1 METKLQ
7 ELIGQPN
14 VWLLVKTSNG
24 WLKNVDILDVNSD
37 TVTFRYE
44 SESEVDK
51 KVWEKTTRIDNIA
64 EIEIRLMS
72 LPKGNKK
79 IQDLRQK
86 FSKLLEQETETQE
99 FQEPQE

>member
-7 ELIGQPN
+7 ELIGQQN

-44 SESEVDK
+44 SESELDK
-51 KVWEKTTRIDNIA
+51 KVWEKTTRLDNIA
-64 EIEIRLMS
+64 EVEIRLMS

-86 FSKLLEQETETQE
+86 FSKLLEQET
-99 FQEPQE
+99 QEPQE

>member
-7 ELIGQPN
+7 ELIGQQN

-51 KVWEKTTRIDNIA
+51 KIWEKTTRIDNIA
-64 EIEIRLMS
+64 EIEIRLMAM
-72 LPKGNKK
+72 PKGNQK

-86 FSKLLEQETETQE
+86 FSKLLEQET
-99 FQEPQE
+99 QEPQE

>member
-44 SESEVDK
+44 SESEVEK

>member
-64 EIEIRLMS
+64 EIEIRLMAM
-72 LPKGNKK
+72 PKGNQK

-86 FSKLLEQETETQE
+86 FSKLLEEEIQE

>member
-44 SESEVDK
+44 SESEVEK
-51 KVWEKTTRIDNIA
+51 KIWEKTTRIDNIA
-64 EIEIRLMS
+64 EIEIRLMA
-72 LPKGNKK
+72 LPKANKK

>member
-14 VWLLVKTSNG
+14 VWLLVKSSNG

-44 SESEVDK
+44 SESEVEK
-51 KVWEKTTRIDNIA
+51 KIWEKTTRIDNIA
-64 EIEIRLMS
+64 EIEIRLMA
-72 LPKGNKK
+72 LPKANKK

>member
-7 ELIGQPN
+7 ELIGQQN
-14 VWLLVKTSNG
+14 VWLLVRSSNG
-24 WLKNVDILDVNSD
+24 WLKNVDILDVDSD

-64 EIEIRLMS
+64 EIEIRLMA
-72 LPKGNKK
+72 LPKGNQK
-79 IQDLRQK
+79 IQELRQK
-86 FSKLLEQETETQE
+86 FSKLLEQET
-99 FQEPQE
+99 QEPQE

>member
-7 ELIGQPN
+7 ELIGQQN

-64 EIEIRLMS
+64 EIEIRLMAM
-72 LPKGNKK
+72 PKGNKK

-86 FSKLLEQETETQE
+86 FSQLLEQETQE
-99 FQEPQE
+99 YQEPLE

>member
-14 VWLLVKTSNG
+14 VWLLVKSSNG

-44 SESEVDK
+44 SESEVEK

-64 EIEIRLMS
+64 EIEIRLMA
-72 LPKGNKK
+72 LPKANKK

>member
-7 ELIGQPN
+7 ELIGQQN

-44 SESEVDK
+44 SESEVDS

-64 EIEIRLMS
+64 EIEIRLMEM
-72 LPKGNKK
+72 PKGNKK

-86 FSKLLEQETETQE
+86 FSKLLEQETQE
-99 FQEPQE
+99 YQEPLE

>member
-7 ELIGQPN
+7 ELIGQQN

-64 EIEIRLMS
+64 EIEIRLMA

-86 FSKLLEQETETQE
+86 FSKLLEQET
-99 FQEPQE
+99 QEPQE

>member
-7 ELIGQPN
+7 ELIGQQN

-24 WLKNVDILDVNSD
+24 WLKNVDILDVNPD

-64 EIEIRLMS
+64 EIEIRLMAM
-72 LPKGNKK
+72 PKDNKK

-86 FSKLLEQETETQE
+86 FSQLLEQETQE
-99 FQEPQE
+99 YQEPLE

>member
-7 ELIGQPN
+7 ELIGQQN

-72 LPKGNKK
+72 LPKANQK

-86 FSKLLEQETETQE
+86 FSKLLEQET
-99 FQEPQE
+99 QEPQE

>member
-14 VWLLVKTSNG
+14 VWLLVKSSNG

-64 EIEIRLMS
+64 EIEIRLMAI
-72 LPKGNKK
+72 PKGNQK

-86 FSKLLEQETETQE
+86 FSKLLEHETKESQDSQE
-99 FQEPQE
+99 

>member
-7 ELIGQPN
+7 ELIGQQN

-44 SESEVDK
+44 SQSEVDS

-64 EIEIRLMS
+64 EIEIRLMA

-86 FSKLLEQETETQE
+86 FSKLLEQETEE
-99 FQEPQE
+99 YQEPLE

>member
-7 ELIGQPN
+7 ELIGQQN

-72 LPKGNKK
+72 LPKGNQK

-86 FSKLLEQETETQE
+86 FSQLLEEEIQES
-99 FQEPQE
+99 QEPLE

>member
-72 LPKGNKK
+72 LPKGSKK

>member
-7 ELIGQPN
+7 ELIGQQN

-44 SESEVDK
+44 SESEVDRK
-51 KVWEKTTRIDNIA
+51 IWEKTTRIDNIA
-64 EIEIRLMS
+64 EIEIRLMA
-72 LPKGNKK
+72 LPKSNQK
-79 IQDLRQK
+79 IQALRQK
-86 FSKLLEQETETQE
+86 FSKLLEQET
-99 FQEPQE
+99 QEPQE

>member
-7 ELIGQPN
+7 ELIGQQN

-64 EIEIRLMS
+64 EIEIRLMA
-72 LPKGNKK
+72 LPKGNQK

-86 FSKLLEQETETQE
+86 FSKLLEQETQE
-99 FQEPQE
+99 YQEPLE

>member
-51 KVWEKTTRIDNIA
+51 KIWEKTTRLDNIA

-86 FSKLLEQETETQE
+86 FSKLLEQETKES
-99 FQEPQE
+99 QEPQE

>member
-7 ELIGQPN
+7 ELIGQQN

-51 KVWEKTTRIDNIA
+51 KIWEKTTRIDNIA

-79 IQDLRQK
+79 IQALRQK
-86 FSKLLEQETETQE
+86 FSKLLEQET
-99 FQEPQE
+99 QEPFE

>member
-7 ELIGQPN
+7 ELIGQQN
-14 VWLLVKTSNG
+14 VWLLVKSSNG

-64 EIEIRLMS
+64 EIEIRLMAM
-72 LPKGNKK
+72 PKGNQK

-86 FSKLLEQETETQE
+86 FSKLLEQET
-99 FQEPQE
+99 QEPQE

>member
-7 ELIGQPN
+7 ELIGQQN

-51 KVWEKTTRIDNIA
+51 KIWEKTTRIDNIA

-72 LPKGNKK
+72 LPKGNQK

-86 FSKLLEQETETQE
+86 FSKLLEQEIQE
-99 FQEPQE
+99 SQE

>member
-7 ELIGQPN
+7 ELIGQQN

-24 WLKNVDILDVNSD
+24 WLKNVDILDVDSD

-44 SESEVDK
+44 SESDVDK
-51 KVWEKTTRIDNIA
+51 KIWEKTTRIDNIA
-64 EIEIRLMS
+64 EIEIRLMAM
-72 LPKGNKK
+72 PKDNKK

-86 FSKLLEQETETQE
+86 FSKLLEQEIPESQE
-99 FQEPQE
+99 

>member
-51 KVWEKTTRIDNIA
+51 KVWEKTTRLENIA

>member
-44 SESEVDK
+44 SESEVEK

-86 FSKLLEQETETQE
+86 FSKLLEQETEESQE
-99 FQEPQE
+99 SQE